1 MKSTSDNT
9 WIDRM
14 DAHGDG
20 DTWSVGSGNYDQII
34 QDELNSDR
42 PGKWQ
47 KKILSQVDSS
57 QPLEILDIGCGPGFF
72 TIVLGQLGHKMTAI
86 DGADGMLEK
95 AVKNIKASR
104 VKADIFKMDC
114 QKLDF
119 PDNTFDLVVSRNVT
133 HALQDHPGAYAEWKR
148 VLKPGGVL
156 LIFDANWHL
165 TGLPGPL
172 REQYKKDWAE
182 CIRRFGSDFNG
193 HTDPDVTLE
202 SFEPESAHL
211 LGDLLRPDWDL
222 GILAALGYREITT
235 ERNIIKEM
243 WDEKEQLIY
252 GTTPMFMIRAVK

>member
-1 MKSTSDNT
+1 MKEMQKEK

-14 DAHGDG
+14 DSHGDG
-20 DTWSVGSGNYDQII
+20 DTWSVGSANYDKII
-34 QDELNSDR
+34 LDELNSDR
-42 PGKWQ
+42 PVKWQ
-47 KKILSQVDSS
+47 KKILSQTDAGR
-57 QPLEILDIGCGPGFF
+57 PLEILDIGCGPGFF
-72 TIVLGQLGHKMTAI
+72 TIVLGQKGHKMTAI

-95 AVKNIKASR
+95 ARKNVLAAG

-133 HALQDHPGAYAEWKR
+133 HALKDHPGAYLEWKR

-165 TGLPGPL
+165 TCLPGPL
-172 REQYKKDWAE
+172 REQYKKDWAA
-182 CIRRFGSDFNG
+182 CIRKFGSDFNG
-193 HTDPDVTLE
+193 HTNPDITLE
-202 SFEPESAHL
+202 AFEPETPHL
-211 LGDLLRPDWDL
+211 LGDLVRPDWDL
-222 GILAALGYREITT
+222 GILTALGYREITA

-252 GTTPMFMIRAVK
+252 RTTPMFMIRAVK